1 MEMLVKLETIY
12 SLTAPLPPDVGTKLE
27 CFGAIR
33 HQFQKEFCSQKV
45 ISQDL
50 ASLRYSHAQL
60 GIFGKCEMILFQKSN
75 IKLCRWKV
83 CFLSDIDKA

>member
-45 ISQDL
+45 IS
-50 ASLRYSHAQL
+50 
-60 GIFGKCEMILFQKSN
+60 
-75 IKLCRWKV
+75 
-83 CFLSDIDKA
+83 